1 MEKQD
6 IENSGDKIANSLK
19 FSNGQFSKTNESNN
33 RIVHIAVCFL
43 CAGASSRFEGKIKQ
57 FAVVGQNGETL
68 MEYSLN
74 QALKAGFNKIVFIV
88 GNKTEIPFRE
98 KFGNS
103 YRGVPVLYTMQKYDE
118 KERDKPWGT
127 AEATATMFGIVDCPF
142 VLMNG
147 DDLYGEKTFRILAE
161 HLITSND
168 EAVPGYR
175 LLNVLPETGT
185 GNRGLISVE
194 NGYLKNITEI
204 LGISRDNFREKGLK
218 ENSLMSLNAFALHPS
233 VLGMMKERIEKFKLA
248 HAGDR
253 KIECFLPNEIGEL
266 AKLGKI
272 KVRCLETPDKW
283 IGVTSPGDEIKV
295 REELR
300 K

>member
-1 MEKQD
+1 MGKQ
-6 IENSGDKIANSLK
+6 EIA
-19 FSNGQFSKTNESNN
+19 
-33 RIVHIAVCFL
+33 ICYL
-43 CAGASSRFEGKIKQ
+43 CAGVSSRFEGKIKQ
-57 FAVVGQNGETL
+57 FAVVGPNDETL

-74 QALKAGFNKIVFIV
+74 QALKAGFSKIVFIV

-103 YRGVPVLYTMQKYDE
+103 YLGVPVLYAVQKFDE

-127 AEATATMFGIVDCPF
+127 ADATATMFGIVDCPF

-147 DDLYGEKTFRILAE
+147 DDIYGERTFRILAE
-161 HLITSND
+161 HLKTSND
-168 EAVPGYR
+168 EAVPGYK

-194 NGYLKNITEI
+194 NGYLKNITET
-204 LGISRDNFREKGLK
+204 LGISRENFREKGLD
-218 ENSLMSLNAFALHPS
+218 ENSLMSLNAFALHPA
-233 VLGMMKERIEKFKLA
+233 VLRMMMERIEEFKLV
-248 HAGDR
+248 HKGDR

-272 KVRCLETPDKW
+272 RVRCLETPDRW
-283 IGVTSPGDEIKV
+283 IGVTSPGDELVV
-295 REELR
+295 REEL
-300 K
+300 KTS